1 MKGLF
6 FTYLLTYGGAFA
18 SLINPF
24 VGLLI
29 YVCFA
34 IIRPEFLWH
43 WSVPAGNYSRIVAIG
58 LLIGWAFNG
67 CGRWQ
72 LGRSGAIVGALVA
85 FFVWACVSLP
95 QARDQDVA
103 WRWVEMQGKVVL
115 PFVVGITLIESVAQL
130 KQLAWVIVLSHGYV
144 AYELNLSYYA
154 GFNVIHQIGF
164 GGMDNNSFAI
174 SLVACVGMAFFLG
187 LNAGKWWQKVI
198 AFTAAGLM
206 VHSIFFS
213 FSRGGMLGL
222 IITAGVSFL
231 LIPKGPK
238 QYLTFAVAVL
248 IAVRLAGPQVV
259 ERFSS
264 VFAGREERDASAQ
277 SRVDMWMICLRQ
289 MGERPLLGLG
299 PHQFPVNAHEFGLT
313 RGKEAHSLW
322 LQIGAE
328 LGVPGLAFL
337 ATFYGLCVCRLWPW
351 LRAKG
356 APVDPWFTDTA
367 RMVVAALMGF
377 AVSAQFVSLPGL
389 ETPYYVVLLGAG
401 ALKLGGRAVA
411 WQPAKGGSAPW
422 VTASRPRPAVPAFA
436 PVN

>member
-248 IAVRLAGPQVV
+248 IAVRL
-259 ERFSS
+259 
-264 VFAGREERDASAQ
+264 
-277 SRVDMWMICLRQ
+277 
-289 MGERPLLGLG
+289 
-299 PHQFPVNAHEFGLT
+299 
-313 RGKEAHSLW
+313 SL
-322 LQIGAE
+322 IHI
-328 LGVPGLAFL
+328 
-337 ATFYGLCVCRLWPW
+337 
-351 LRAKG
+351 
-356 APVDPWFTDTA
+356 
-367 RMVVAALMGF
+367 
-377 AVSAQFVSLPGL
+377 
-389 ETPYYVVLLGAG
+389 
-401 ALKLGGRAVA
+401 
-411 WQPAKGGSAPW
+411 
-422 VTASRPRPAVPAFA
+422 
-436 PVN
+436 